1 MIIISL
7 CLDLIHIQINTN
19 LTTNK
24 FELGNPMSKEIESK
38 ENFNLKEAQNFLDQ
52 VTASWIKDLG
62 IRVTEIGK
70 TYCAFSLDH
79 DQKLVRSGGIVCG
92 QAIVS
97 AADTVMI
104 VAVTAAIG
112 GYEQITTV
120 DISCK
125 FLRPLLN
132 QGALIRTEM
141 IKVGK
146 LLVVGRIIVT
156 DNKSKKIAAEI
167 SCTYA
172 RV

>member
-1 MIIISL
+1 ML
-7 CLDLIHIQINTN
+7 
-19 LTTNK
+19 
-24 FELGNPMSKEIESK
+24 EEIKSK
-38 ENFNLKEAQNFLDQ
+38 ENFNSKEAQKFLDK

-62 IRVTEIGK
+62 IKVTDVGK
-70 TYCAFSLDH
+70 TYCEFSLDH
-79 DQKLVRSGGIVCG
+79 NQKLVRSGGIVCG

-125 FLRPLLN
+125 FLRPLLD
-132 QGALIRTEM
+132 QGAIIRTEM
-141 IKVGK
+141 VKVGK
-146 LLVVGRIIVT
+146 LLVVGRIIVK

-172 RV
+172 RI